1 MQRSSAD
8 REGREVKR
16 DGEQR
21 VERGT
26 RERDRETER
35 ERERERRGDYSP
47 RSCSCVSKW
56 DANCPASIYLD
67 ARGGAGGQEEGEI
80 TTNLQ

>member
-26 RERDRETER
+26 REREG
-35 ERERERRGDYSP
+35 GDYGP
-47 RSCSCVSKW
+47 KSCSCVSKW

-67 ARGGAGGQEEGEI
+67 ARGGAGRQEEGEI
-80 TTNLQ
+80 TANLQGASSVTL

>member
-1 MQRSSAD
+1 MEN
-8 REGREVKR
+8 REWRE
-16 DGEQR
+16 E
-21 VERGT
+21 
-26 RERDRETER
+26 RERERHRERER